1 MPLDSVHKI
10 KGEDATDRITHIKDV
25 DGLTRE
31 NAGRLMRGARIRQ
44 LKCFIN
50 KWKVF

>member
-10 KGEDATDRITHIKDV
+10 KGEDATDRIAHIKDV

-31 NAGRLMRGARIRQ
+31 NAGRLMRGA
-44 LKCFIN
+44 KDN
-50 KWKVF
+50 